1 MTIKK
6 LNIKTL
12 VRMQKKFTTIYNST
26 SLCGISDVGVHIG
39 GLDDL
44 RDLAPTGCVLTT
56 EQRGDAD
63 YPYETYFVFDG
74 VRFYAIHKE
83 RSAD

>member
-6 LNIKTL
+6 LSIKTL

-44 RDLAPTGCVLTT
+44 RNLAPTDCTLIT
-56 EQRGDAD
+56 ETRGERV

-74 VRFYAIHKE
+74 VRFYAIHEKE
-83 RSAD
+83 EKP